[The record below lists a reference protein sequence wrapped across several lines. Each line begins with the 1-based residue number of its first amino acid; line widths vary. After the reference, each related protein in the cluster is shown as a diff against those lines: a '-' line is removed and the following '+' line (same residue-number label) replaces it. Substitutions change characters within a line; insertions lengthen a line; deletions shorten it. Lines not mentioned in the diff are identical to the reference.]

1 MSNITKNAENNQKCR
16 MLDGVSA
23 EFEFYKF
30 FAHSHTFP

>member
-23 EFEFYKF
+23 EFEFYTL
-30 FAHSHTFP
+30 HTFP